1 MTPSQAGS
9 SSDRPGPRDRRV
21 PGHRSRPAHGG
32 SDTQAGPGSCHQ
44 ARNRALREPFII
56 VADQIQ
62 RDHERRCD
70 PLVVVKRPRCIHRM
84 QPHVRSGTFDRQ
96 PVLPNDQPE
105 ILAPDIAFELI
116 STAYDIN
123 PDITQRAHPRP
134 DHTGIEAQSRQ
145 STRVGTKPEPV
156 RPRADHTEMRHDPL
170 RGAVPRPFQLLG
182 RQPGS
187 RAALNEPQ
195 HPPHRTRLPRPM
207 RRLQPKPIENCLG
220 DHIPSTNTVRLQPTR
235 RDQLPDPQI
244 GQPKPSRSVPDRHEH
259 DITLSQPIE
268 ICRQPTERVPDN
280 EYR

>member
-195 HPPHRTRLPRPM
+195 HPPHTEPGFHGRCADCNPNRSRTASAITYRPPTRSASSRPDAINCRTRR
-207 RRLQPKPIENCLG
+207 
-220 DHIPSTNTVRLQPTR
+220 SVS
-235 RDQLPDPQI
+235 
-244 GQPKPSRSVPDRHEH
+244 PSRAAASLTDMN
-259 DITLSQPIE
+259 T
-268 ICRQPTERVPDN
+268 T
-280 EYR
+280 